1 MWNIDIQELTTK
13 LKDSGDGLWVSQ
25 NQRVVSYPQDGN
37 EACLNIED
45 NSFWFG
51 HRNNVIISLVKA
63 FSPRGTV
70 FDVGGGNG
78 YVAMA
83 LQNAGIDTVLI
94 EPGPLGARNA
104 KTRGLKV
111 VIHATLEDCEF
122 RDETIPAFGLFDV
135 LEHIENDL
143 EFLKRLCR
151 QLLPKGYLYV
161 TVPAYNFLWSI
172 DDDYAQHYRR
182 YTAHTL
188 AERLQSAGFTV
199 RYCSY
204 FFCVLVP
211 AIFVFR
217 SIPSRFRV
225 RRSIDFR
232 SINQEHAEPAGIT
245 GFLLRHSLAYELER
259 IKKRRCLP
267 IGTSCV
273 AVVQKIQ

>member
-1 MWNIDIQELTTK
+1 MWNIDIQKLTTK
-13 LKDSGDGLWVSQ
+13 LKDNGDGLWVSQ
-25 NQRVVSYPQDGN
+25 DQRAVSYPRDGN
-37 EACLNIED
+37 EECLDIEGH
-45 NSFWFG
+45 SFWFG
-51 HRNNVIISLVKA
+51 HRNNVIISLVNA
-63 FSPRGTV
+63 YFPGGPV

-83 LQNAGIDTVLI
+83 LQKAGIDTVLI

-143 EFLKRLCR
+143 EFLQRLCR

-172 DDDYAQHYRR
+172 DDDNAQHYRR
-182 YTAHTL
+182 YTTH
-188 AERLQSAGFTV
+188 RLTKRLESAGFTL

-211 AIFVFR
+211 AVFILR
-217 SIPSRFRV
+217 AIPSRFRI
-225 RRSIDFR
+225 RRSIDVG
-232 SINQEHAEPAGIT
+232 SIKQEHAVPAGIA
-245 GFLLRHSLAYELER
+245 GFLLKQSLAYELQR
-259 IKKRRCLP
+259 IKRRRCLP

-273 AVVQKIQ
+273 AVVQKVR